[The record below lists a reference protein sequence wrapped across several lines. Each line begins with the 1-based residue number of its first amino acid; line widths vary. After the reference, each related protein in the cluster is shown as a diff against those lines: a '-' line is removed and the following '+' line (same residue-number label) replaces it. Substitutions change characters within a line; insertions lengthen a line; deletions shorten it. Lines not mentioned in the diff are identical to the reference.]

1 MKRDLIFKE
10 RTMTTESDDKDNI
23 DTPQED
29 WQPVGIEVLEES

>member
-1 MKRDLIFKE
+1 
-10 RTMTTESDDKDNI
+10 MTTESDDKDNI